1 MAEAPKKRRNSRS
14 APRKSIYLW
23 EFLFGLLEDDECSSV
38 IAWTNK
44 HEGFFELKNSEE
56 LAKLWGTVKNRPKMD
71 KNKLF
76 RAMRTYYERGMLK
89 KVKGHKGV
97 YQFLSIPYETE
108 GCDQEVKGSVMS
120 KPSPINT
127 SINGL
132 KSNCSERLTNDS
144 GVAEGYC
151 GLAAVSQM
159 DCNHEGT
166 IDKQEQTEGRFDKC
180 NDRPRDE
187 SWSDYSSSS
196 DSSTKSLDELQADLL
211 NTDLTEMTENMDF
224 VFNEDSD
231 LGMYQNGNTLGW

>member
-1 MAEAPKKRRNSRS
+1 MANNTKV
-14 APRKSIYLW
+14 RKPWQSGQYTVYLW
-23 EFLFGLLEDDECSSV
+23 EFLYGLLQDPECCSL
-38 IAWTNK
+38 ITWTNK
-44 HEGFFELKNSEE
+44 EIKEFRINNTHEI
-56 LAKLWGTVKNRPKMD
+56 ATLWGTVKNRPTMND
-71 KNKLF
+71 KKLL
-76 RAMRTYYERGMLK
+76 RALRYYYKTKILR